1 MKTSPHYEQGQSSHQ
16 LYVIRTSSHTANKV
30 TPFIDSYRLAALEA
44 IRGLQAGKVS
54 TLTKAISN
62 IDELSGWFQPYKE
75 ITRDDLYLF
84 AGLELSFQTELFSIA
99 FTKDYIPKVPTDDRL
114 LKAIRETPL
123 NLNDKQAT
131 WTKMLNSFDIDTRKQ
146 ITDKV
151 NQAYFGGDIN
161 GLRKAIDGTMIVR
174 ERQIKAVTRTLYQ
187 HTASVAKQS
196 LYRANSDIVIGYQ
209 IVTTFDSRRSRICTA
224 RDGEIYLY
232 ADSFNPMLPFH
243 YNERSTDIPVLSDE
257 FAIDESGALRAAKGA
272 DGGQQ
277 VRVSTTGLE
286 FAKGQPAFWQDDL
299 LGADRGKIFRN
310 AGLTPDEFQ
319 DAMRDQF
326 DRPVTLKQMGENDA
340 RIFEYMRK
348 TKGLEKYTDG

>member
-1 MKTSPHYEQGQSSHQ
+1 MQTSPHYEQGQSSHQ

-30 TPFIDSYRLAALEA
+30 EPFISSYRLAVLKAV
-44 IRGLQAGKVS
+44 RGLEAGKVS
-54 TLTKAISN
+54 TLVKAMSN

-75 ITRDDLYLF
+75 LTRDDLYLF
-84 AGLELSFQTELFSIA
+84 AGLELSFQNELFTIA
-99 FTKDYIPKVPTDDRL
+99 FTKDFIPKVPTDDRL

-123 NLNDKQAT
+123 NLNDKKTT

-161 GLRKAIDGTMIVR
+161 GLRKAIDKTMVAR

-187 HTASVAKQS
+187 HTASVTKQS

-209 IVTTFDSRRSRICTA
+209 IVTTFDSRRSAICTA

-232 ADSFNPMLPFH
+232 KDSFNPMLPFH
-243 YNERSTDIPVLSDE
+243 HNERSTDIPVLNDK
-257 FAIDESGALRAAKGA
+257 FAIDESGAMRAAKGA

-277 VRVSTTGLE
+277 VMVSTSGLE
-286 FAKGQPAFWQDDL
+286 FAKQQTSRWQDDL

-326 DRPVTLKQMGENDA
+326 DRPITIEKMVKENKA
-340 RIFEYMRK
+340 ILEYVKK
-348 TKGLEKYTDG
+348 TEDLHKYL